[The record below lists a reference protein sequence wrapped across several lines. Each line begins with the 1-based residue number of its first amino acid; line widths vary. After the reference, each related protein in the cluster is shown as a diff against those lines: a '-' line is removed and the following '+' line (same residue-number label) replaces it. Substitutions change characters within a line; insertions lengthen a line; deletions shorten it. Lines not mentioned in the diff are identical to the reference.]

1 MTAPAYLDYFYG
13 DEVKIDSFYRLPR
26 VFLTNE
32 FYSGVPT
39 EAKCLYTLML
49 DRVTLSMRNGW
60 REQDGRVFIYFTL
73 DDAKRLLHVGKNKA
87 VRMFQQL
94 EKLDLIRRRKQ
105 GQGKPAR
112 VFVRTFVENAPEN
125 ADASAPNRAE
135 TPTPPTV
142 VPPRA
147 TPKREITE
155 AIAEQAFM
163 EAAFREAAPMPERE
177 VAPVPEPITATA
189 PKMIPTPVR
198 DVKRDAPPVAEQA
211 ATRTETPEEV
221 RRGVVGLLNDCAVG
235 VRRLG
240 DILAQR
246 LTNGGGIPMNADN
259 AATAAAPDV
268 RKESVG
274 KPIIQSYL
282 RDPIYEGDKWRN
294 VNRIRREIQEN
305 VNLSVLGTKDFND
318 INQLCSYMDIMVD
331 ACCGQT
337 PTVRIN
343 GSEYSRAMVRER
355 MYELDATHLEYVLE
369 CMKTCAPKVRNIR
382 AYILTALF
390 NSYDTMDLY
399 YDAKVAH
406 DMAED
411 EKRFMEEYGDD
422 FGGD

>member
-1 MTAPAYLDYFYG
+1 MTAPVYLDYFYG

-26 VFLTNE
+26 VFLTSE

-39 EAKCLYTLML
+39 EVKCLYTLML

-60 REQDGRVFIYFTL
+60 REQDGRVFICFTL

-87 VRMFQQL
+87 VRLFQQL

-125 ADASAPNRAE
+125 ANAPAPDRAE
-135 TPTPPTV
+135 MPTPPTV
-142 VPPRA
+142 APPRA

-155 AIAEQAFM
+155 AVAEQTIT
-163 EAAFREAAPMPERE
+163 EAAFREVAPM
-177 VAPVPEPITATA
+177 PEPITATA

-198 DVKRDAPPVAEQA
+198 DVKRDAPPVAEQS
-211 ATRTETPEEV
+211 ATQTETPEEV

-246 LTNGGGIPMNADN
+246 LTNGGGVPP
-259 AATAAAPDV
+259 AAIT
-268 RKESVG
+268 ESTG
-274 KPIIQSYL
+274 KPIIQSCL
-282 RDPIYEGDKWRN
+282 PDPIYEGDKWRN

-305 VNLSVLGTKDFND
+305 VNLSTLRTKDFND
-318 INQLCSYMDIMVD
+318 INQLCSYVDIMVD

-411 EKRFMEEYGDD
+411 EKRFIEEYGDD
-422 FGGD
+422 FDD